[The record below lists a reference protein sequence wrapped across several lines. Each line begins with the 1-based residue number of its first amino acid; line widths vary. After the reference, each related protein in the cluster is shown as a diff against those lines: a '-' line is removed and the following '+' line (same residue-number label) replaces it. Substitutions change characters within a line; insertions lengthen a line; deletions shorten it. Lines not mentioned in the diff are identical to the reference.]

1 MTLLSNNISIK
12 KLDINIDQ
20 LKKMDCKYIF
30 SAVEIKKISNE
41 IRFLKKFEDIESIYK
56 IYLYEII

>member
-1 MTLLSNNISIK
+1 
-12 KLDINIDQ
+12 
-20 LKKMDCKYIF
+20 MDCKYIF